1 MLPVEPISV
10 TGQVLEAI
18 AHLVSTNGAR
28 PGDRL
33 PTERELAD
41 RLKVSR
47 SSVRRALQH
56 WERLGIV
63 ERRQGSGT
71 YLRALPERGTA
82 RITLT
87 VNLEREALL
96 RIHEV
101 RRALETEAAE
111 LAAMHATP
119 PEIDDLRAKL
129 ERMERVRARDGR
141 APEEDWE
148 FHLAVYRCTHNPLF
162 QQIFENMK
170 GLFHRFFERP
180 LGIEGFASRSFEL
193 HRELYEAIADH
204 DPARAR
210 RVTRQILSIT
220 QEDLERGRPSRDA

>member
-1 MLPVEPISV
+1 M

-18 AHLVSTNGAR
+18 SQYVSTRGAR

-47 SSVRRALQH
+47 SSVRRALEH

-71 YLRALPERGTA
+71 YLRAMPERGTA
-82 RITLT
+82 RIKLT
-87 VNLEREALL
+87 VSLEREALL

-101 RRALETEAAE
+101 RRALELEAAE
-111 LAAMHATP
+111 LAALHATP
-119 PEIDDLRAKL
+119 EEIDDLEQKL
-129 ERMERVRARDGR
+129 RRMEEVRARDGR
-141 APEEDWE
+141 APEEDWA
-148 FHLAVYRCTHNPLF
+148 FHLAVYRATHNPLF
-162 QQIFENMK
+162 EQIFENLK

-180 LGIEGFASRSFEL
+180 LGIEGFSARSFEL
-193 HRELYEAIADH
+193 HRRLYEAIAAH
-204 DPARAR
+204 DSARAR
-210 RVTRQILSIT
+210 EITRAILAIT
-220 QEDLERGRPSRDA
+220 QEDLERGRSVHDA

>member
-18 AHLVSTNGAR
+18 AHLVSTKGAR

-41 RLKVSR
+41 LLQVSR
-47 SSVRRALQH
+47 SSVRRALDR
-56 WERLGIV
+56 WGSLGII
-63 ERRQGSGT
+63 ERKQGSGT
-71 YLRALPERGTA
+71 YLRALPARGTA
-82 RITLT
+82 RIKLT

-111 LAAMHATP
+111 LAAMHATDE
-119 PEIDDLRAKL
+119 EILDLEAKL
-129 ERMERVRARDGR
+129 RQMETVRARDGR
-141 APEEDWE
+141 APEEDWD
-148 FHLAVYRCTHNPLF
+148 FHLAIYRCTHNPLF
-162 QQIFENMK
+162 VQIFENLK

-180 LGIEGFASRSFEL
+180 LGIEGFSARSFEL
-193 HRELYEAIADH
+193 HRELYQAIADRS
-204 DPARAR
+204 PERAR
-210 RVTRQILSIT
+210 SLTEQILAIT
-220 QEDLERGRPSRDA
+220 QDDLERGQPTHDA